1 MSARVLNPPAAR
13 ARRVA
18 LVLSGIAV
26 AFAFAF
32 GFMIR
37 RWYAMSTHG
46 FIGTFDGEEEAS
58 VIFTMLGALVFLLV
72 AMLLR
77 IFASICE
84 LLWLERAWS
93 NLPESMRRIGP
104 IEKVEP
110 IHIFGIA
117 FIPVVAWFWKLA
129 LVRRVSSSLEEVRK
143 EVPFRAAV
151 PRRLGTTAVILGW
164 FPPLNVYLAPFLW
177 EMFAR
182 RIDVV
187 CLEMAA
193 LQRPAE

>member
-1 MSARVLNPPAAR
+1 MINPPAQR
-13 ARRVA
+13 VRRIA

-26 AFAFAF
+26 LFAFGF

-37 RWYAMSTHG
+37 KWYATQHG
-46 FIGTFDGEEEAS
+46 VLASFDGYEDAG
-58 VIFTMLGALVFLLV
+58 VIFTLLGALILLLI

-77 IFASICE
+77 MLAAICE
-84 LLWLERAWS
+84 LMWLERTWS
-93 NLPESMRRIGP
+93 NLPITMRRIGP
-104 IEKVEP
+104 IENVTTV
-110 IHIFGIA
+110 HIFGIA

-129 LVRRVSSSLEEVRK
+129 LVRRVSSSLEEVRATI
-143 EVPFRAAV
+143 PFRASV
-151 PRRLGTTAVILGW
+151 PRGLGVTAVILGW

-187 CLEMAA
+187 CLEMAEISA
-193 LQRPAE
+193 AKSP